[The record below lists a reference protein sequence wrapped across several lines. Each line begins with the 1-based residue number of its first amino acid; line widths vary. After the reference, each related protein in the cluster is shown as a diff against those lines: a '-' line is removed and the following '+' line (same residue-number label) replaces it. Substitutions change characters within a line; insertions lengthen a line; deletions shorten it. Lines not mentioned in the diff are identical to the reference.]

1 MKRIAIVACE
11 NSNTVCAGCAC
22 LNAFYD
28 RRKSFERYAGEELR
42 LMAFMR
48 CSHCVKNG
56 DPMQDAGFVE
66 KLERFVSESVE
77 IVHIGLCG
85 GRTEETACPGMAK
98 MAAAFREKGLTVGW
112 GTH

>member
-48 CSHCVKNG
+48 CSHCVKDG

-66 KLERFVSESVE
+66 KLEALSARAWKSSISV
-77 IVHIGLCG
+77 C
-85 GRTEETACPGMAK
+85 
-98 MAAAFREKGLTVGW
+98 AADARRKPHAPAWRKWRQPSVKRV
-112 GTH
+112 

>member
-42 LMAFMR
+42 LMACCACLNAFY
-48 CSHCVKNG
+48 
-56 DPMQDAGFVE
+56 A
-66 KLERFVSESVE
+66 E
-77 IVHIGLCG
+77 ITSYINKTSLIEG
-85 GRTEETACPGMAK
+85 G
-98 MAAAFREKGLTVGW
+98 
-112 GTH
+112 GTTKS

>member
-1 MKRIAIVACE
+1 MKRSAIVACE

-48 CSHCVKNG
+48 CSHCVKDG

-85 GRTEETACPGMAK
+85 GHTEETACPGMAK
-98 MAAAFREKGLTVGW
+98 MAAAFREKGLTVVW

>member
-28 RRKSFERYAGEELR
+28 HRKSFERYAGEELR

-48 CSHCVKNG
+48 CSH
-56 DPMQDAGFVE
+56 
-66 KLERFVSESVE
+66 
-77 IVHIGLCG
+77 
-85 GRTEETACPGMAK
+85 
-98 MAAAFREKGLTVGW
+98 
-112 GTH
+112 

>member
-66 KLERFVSESVE
+66 KLERFVSEGVE

-85 GRTEETACPGMAK
+85 GRTEEAACPGMAK
-98 MAAAFREKGLTVGW
+98 MAAAFREKGMTVVW

>member
-48 CSHCVKNG
+48 CSHCVKDG

-85 GRTEETACPGMAK
+85 GLRK
-98 MAAAFREKGLTVGW
+98 FQHGLRGLCLFERLLRRNNVIYK
-112 GTH
+112 

>member
-48 CSHCVKNG
+48 CSHCAADARRKPHAPAWRKWRQPSVKR
-56 DPMQDAGFVE
+56 V
-66 KLERFVSESVE
+66 
-77 IVHIGLCG
+77 
-85 GRTEETACPGMAK
+85 
-98 MAAAFREKGLTVGW
+98 
-112 GTH
+112 

>member
-42 LMAFMR
+42 LMAFMLGPPPASWGAR
-48 CSHCVKNG
+48 C
-56 DPMQDAGFVE
+56 
-66 KLERFVSESVE
+66 
-77 IVHIGLCG
+77 
-85 GRTEETACPGMAK
+85 
-98 MAAAFREKGLTVGW
+98 
-112 GTH
+112 

>member
-42 LMAFMR
+42 LMAFMVSVPR
-48 CSHCVKNG
+48 STVTGPAGSMPGSSPNG
-56 DPMQDAGFVE
+56 GCRRDWP
-66 KLERFVSESVE
+66 L
-77 IVHIGLCG
+77 
-85 GRTEETACPGMAK
+85 
-98 MAAAFREKGLTVGW
+98 
-112 GTH
+112 

>member
-48 CSHCVKNG
+48 CSHWSVRRTHGGSRMPRHGENG
-56 DPMQDAGFVE
+56 GSLP
-66 KLERFVSESVE
+66 
-77 IVHIGLCG
+77 
-85 GRTEETACPGMAK
+85 
-98 MAAAFREKGLTVGW
+98 
-112 GTH
+112 

>member
-48 CSHCVKNG
+48 CSHCVKDG

-66 KLERFVSESVE
+66 KLERFVSESSQLRMGVFDSGSVLVE
-77 IVHIGLCG
+77 QVFSLSLIHI
-85 GRTEETACPGMAK
+85 
-98 MAAAFREKGLTVGW
+98 
-112 GTH
+112 

>member
-28 RRKSFERYAGEELR
+28 RRKSFERYAGVARR
-42 LMAFMR
+42 LLAFVR
-48 CSHCVKNG
+48 WCHCVQDG
-56 DPMQDAGFVE
+56 DPLLDAGFGE

-98 MAAAFREKGLTVGW
+98 MAAAFREKGMTVVW